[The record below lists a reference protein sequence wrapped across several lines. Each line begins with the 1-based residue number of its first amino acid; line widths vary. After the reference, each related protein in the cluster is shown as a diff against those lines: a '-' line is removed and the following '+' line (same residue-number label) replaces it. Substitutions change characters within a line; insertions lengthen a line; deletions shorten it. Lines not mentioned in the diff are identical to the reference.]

1 MPTRDDKLTG
11 QRPKPSRRSLI
22 IATIVVS
29 IILVVVPLVTAEVV
43 MRLVRPAPPYGSIVL
58 DDELGWDRTPSV
70 ENPIP
75 ATAPTAP
82 GAQPLRILFMGDS
95 FTDHTAWSRL
105 TIEELNR
112 RGIAAMGWEA
122 GVGGY
127 GQVQELMKLARLV
140 PTLKPDLVIVLFYAW
155 NDPRDNFP
163 APGIAYNPDELER
176 PYLERNGRVTAPAPS
191 S

>member
-29 IILVVVPLVTAEVV
+29 IILVVVPLVTAEGV
-43 MRLVRPAPPYGSIVL
+43 MRLVRPAPPRGSLVL

-70 ENPIP
+70 DNPIP

-95 FTDHTAWSRL
+95 FTHNTAWSRL

-122 GVGGY
+122 GVEGY
-127 GQVQELMKLARLV
+127 GQVQEWMKLAREV
-140 PTLKPDLVIVLFYAW
+140 ADAIERWRTNPP
-155 NDPRDNFP
+155 PSS
-163 APGIAYNPDELER
+163 APPS
-176 PYLERNGRVTAPAPS
+176 APS
-191 S
+191 SSPTSSPIAPPVR

>member
-43 MRLVRPAPPYGSIVL
+43 MRLVRPAPRYGSCCVF

-95 FTDHTAWSRL
+95 FTHNTAWSRL

-122 GVGGY
+122 GVEGY
-127 GQVQELMKLARLV
+127 GQVQEWMKLARLL
-140 PTLKPDLVIVLFYAW
+140 PTLKPDLV
-155 NDPRDNFP
+155 
-163 APGIAYNPDELER
+163 
-176 PYLERNGRVTAPAPS
+176 
-191 S
+191 